1 MYRGRLLH
9 RVSRS
14 DQLVAKLYNRARAGG
29 AMVAHEGF
37 LEDALVA
44 ALELPGVW
52 ARVRAAHAAWERLP
66 SADPSAVV
74 TQLVSTEGRADIHLR
89 WGLDAELVIE
99 LKPWAPPSAEQMGQ
113 YVKGHPGALVTAVAQ
128 WRADY
133 PGDRVLPMTTWGALR
148 ALSWDGEPPAW
159 RQLRHL
165 VDAVGAAMPNLDP
178 SAVRALVPAWDAF
191 DRVTDWLAPA
201 AAAVQRRLAK
211 AGALWVLREDGQ
223 REKVQR
229 AHRRLGRFIW
239 PAPFVEGEN
248 FGLFIGL
255 FAGNK
260 SRDVLTAGVPD
271 LRFMVNLNH
280 EGARAK
286 ALWHDGPFQDAVRR
300 WELRQ
305 DDVVREASSTWWFLV
320 DARQPLD
327 CLLDETDQ
335 ADAFKRWM
343 LARTWEIVDDGILAR
358 LVAVKP

>member
-1 MYRGRLLH
+1 MSEAM
-9 RVSRS
+9 SRS
-14 DQLVAKLYNRARAGG
+14 DRLAAKLYNRARAGG
-29 AMVAHEGF
+29 GMVAHEGF

-44 ALELPGVW
+44 ALEQPGLW

-66 SADPSAVV
+66 PADPSTVV
-74 TQLVSTEGRADIHLR
+74 TQVVSTEGRADIHLR
-89 WGLDAELVIE
+89 WGLDVELVIE

-133 PGDRVLPMTTWGALR
+133 SDDRVLPMTTWGTLR
-148 ALSWDGEPPAW
+148 ALSWEGEPTAW

-165 VDAVGAAMPNLDP
+165 IDAVGAAMPNLDP
-178 SAVRALVPAWDAF
+178 NAMRALVPAWDAF
-191 DRVTDWLAPA
+191 DRVTDWLGPA
-201 AAAVQRRLAK
+201 ATAVQRRFAK
-211 AGALWVLREDGQ
+211 AGAPWVLREDGQ

-255 FAGNK
+255 FAGNQ
-260 SRDVLTAGVPD
+260 SRDVLKVGVPD

-286 ALWHDGPFQDAVRR
+286 ALWHDGAFQDAVRR

-305 DDVVREASSTWWFLV
+305 DAVAREASSTWWFLL

-327 CLLDETDQ
+327 ALLNEADQ
-335 ADAFKRWM
+335 AAAFANWM
-343 LARTWEIVDDGILAR
+343 LARTEELVEDGLLAR
-358 LVAVKP
+358 LATLTP